1 MAASWISIDSCLRA
15 LRAYRVHGHLH
26 MRVQSILGILR
37 TNVFLIDPR
46 MSSLVAGFMPQS
58 INRTKQVTT
67 VRNPKLHAITARVES
82 FVPEKHMWDTATR
95 NAIILISS
103 IKRLSAAPHNTSQ
116 NTT

>member
-1 MAASWISIDSCLRA
+1 M
-15 LRAYRVHGHLH
+15 
-26 MRVQSILGILR
+26 
-37 TNVFLIDPR
+37 FLIDPR

-95 NAIILISS
+95 NAIMLI
-103 IKRLSAAPHNTSQ
+103 IKRLSAAPHNISQ